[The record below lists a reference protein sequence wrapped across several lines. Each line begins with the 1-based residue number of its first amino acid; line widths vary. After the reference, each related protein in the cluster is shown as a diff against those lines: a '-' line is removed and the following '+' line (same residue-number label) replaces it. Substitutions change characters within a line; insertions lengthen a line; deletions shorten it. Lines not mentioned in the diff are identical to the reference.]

1 VWFTELQR
9 LQLCHFKKY
18 LSPAGAVL
26 SRKFVRKIHAT
37 QMCLFYPASL
47 DNGYFPKKKKEG
59 KTPKL
64 KTQPTFIVV
73 VIFIFS
79 LINEF
84 NKILSSSQ

>member
-1 VWFTELQR
+1 MVIFQ
-9 LQLCHFKKY
+9 
-18 LSPAGAVL
+18 
-26 SRKFVRKIHAT
+26 
-37 QMCLFYPASL
+37 
-47 DNGYFPKKKKEG
+47 KKKKEG